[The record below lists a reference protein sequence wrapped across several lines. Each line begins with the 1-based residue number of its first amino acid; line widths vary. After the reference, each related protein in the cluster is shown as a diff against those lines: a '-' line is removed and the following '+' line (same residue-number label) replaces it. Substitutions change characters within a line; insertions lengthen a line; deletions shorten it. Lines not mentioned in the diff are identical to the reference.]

1 MNPIRTFI
9 ARPVF
14 TGMLTLV
21 LIVFGIVAYPRIGVD
36 QFPEVEFPIVTVTT
50 ILPGADPETIERNV
64 TKPLEEALNT
74 LPGLDTLRSVN
85 VENVSQIVIRFDLER
100 KVDVAAQDVRDRV
113 QATLSKLPR
122 EIQTPI
128 VEKFDIGAAPVATL
142 AFSAPLPIDRLTQ
155 VAEDVVKPA
164 LQQIP
169 GVGAVELAGG
179 RKREITVVVDPKALL
194 GYGLTP
200 ALASADKPGTSQ
212 TKTVAVAELAV
223 PNSPVLEAEP
233 PATEHHDGDGHDE
246 AGHAHGD
253 RDPHV
258 WHDPQQAAALVTEVA
273 SQLSQLKPAA
283 QERITARA
291 KAMTATLQ
299 QLDAWNRRQ
308 LATIPAARPLA
319 TGHRAF
325 ASLAR
330 AYGLQELAVVDATSS
345 SASGCRCC
353 SPNSCR
359 RTRRCSGSAAS
370 AVCPSPPSRWWPMAS
385 HRNLAATAIW
395 WPPSPPTPAG
405 S

>member
-1 MNPIRTFI
+1 MHRSHSLHWTVTSVALAGALALQACQPVRHPEVI
-9 ARPVF
+9 AADGVLCDISQRLAAGDLRVSCLLQPGDDPHQF
-14 TGMLTLV
+14 RLTPQQSQELSQAQLV
-21 LIVFGIVAYPRIGVD
+21 LI
-36 QFPEVEFPIVTVTT
+36 
-50 ILPGADPETIERNV
+50 N
-64 TKPLEEALNT
+64 
-74 LPGLDTLRSVN
+74 
-85 VENVSQIVIRFDLER
+85 
-100 KVDVAAQDVRDRV
+100 
-113 QATLSKLPR
+113 
-122 EIQTPI
+122 
-128 VEKFDIGAAPVATL
+128 
-142 AFSAPLPIDRLTQ
+142 
-155 VAEDVVKPA
+155 
-164 LQQIP
+164 
-169 GVGAVELAGG
+169 
-179 RKREITVVVDPKALL
+179 

-200 ALASADKPGTSQ
+200 ALASTDKPGTSQ
-212 TKTVAVAELAV
+212 TKTVAVAELSV

-299 QLDAWNRRQ
+299 QLDAWNRKQ

-345 SASGCRCC
+345 SANLRPQAFQAVVERLRRERVPMLFAEQLPADKALRRVSSLSGVPIAAEPLVADGLAPEPGGNGNLVVTLTANTCRIV
-353 SPNSCR
+353 NGLGG
-359 RTRRCSGSAAS
+359 RCDPSGEQALNL
-370 AVCPSPPSRWWPMAS
+370 RWE
-385 HRNLAATAIW
+385 AI
-395 WPPSPPTPAG
+395 
-405 S
+405 